1 MEQRIPPVF
10 LDILITWHDGLF
22 CRVKWDDQYSDW
34 FSISAGVR
42 QGGVLSP
49 DLYSIYIDDLI
60 RILRSY
66 GIGCHYIKVFAAAL
80 FYADDMAI
88 LAPSIKGL
96 QKLLDVCHSYCVS
109 WDIQLNSKKTKNM
122 FFGKGSAPTYQLN
135 LDGLAIPWENKWKYL
150 GVMLKSGPSFGCCV
164 LETLSKFY
172 RALNAVVRVEGRSED
187 MVMLR
192 LLEAHCIP
200 ILTFG
205 VEVIHVRDANDRR
218 KMRVA
223 YNSVFRKLFN
233 YSYRESVTDLQH
245 SLNRPTWEQL
255 CQRRQEQFLHNC
267 AYWPSDSLVKV
278 ICPN

>member
-1 MEQRIPPVF
+1 
-10 LDILITWHDGLF
+10 
-22 CRVKWDDQYSDW
+22 
-34 FSISAGVR
+34 
-42 QGGVLSP
+42 
-49 DLYSIYIDDLI
+49 
-60 RILRSY
+60 
-66 GIGCHYIKVFAAAL
+66 
-80 FYADDMAI
+80 
-88 LAPSIKGL
+88 
-96 QKLLDVCHSYCVS
+96 
-109 WDIQLNSKKTKNM
+109 M